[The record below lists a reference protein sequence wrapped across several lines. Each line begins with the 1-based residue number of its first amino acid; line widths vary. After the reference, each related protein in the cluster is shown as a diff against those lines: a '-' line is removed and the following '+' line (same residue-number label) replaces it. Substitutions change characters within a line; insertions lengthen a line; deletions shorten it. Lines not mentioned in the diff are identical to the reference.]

1 MNRMRLNSIRVNLA
15 IVNKYRPFLEMGV
28 CMLQKINF
36 LRDYENILQFLKTLG
51 KGGRDEVVAK
61 YEVGQ

>member
-1 MNRMRLNSIRVNLA
+1 
-15 IVNKYRPFLEMGV
+15 MGV